1 MEIGALAIPIVVLV
15 IILSLAAVLVAFL
28 KNYIKVPP
36 EKAAVIYGRKQ
47 KVTGPDG
54 SERERG
60 FRLVRGGA
68 ALVLPFFEKASWLDL
83 GLMTIQLKV
92 TNVPSKEGVQVNVEA
107 IANVK
112 IGSTDDALEKSAE
125 QFGGR
130 DPREIENT
138 IRETMEGH
146 LRAIVGR
153 LTPEELYQDRQKFS
167 QEVQTAATED
177 IASMGFEIVTFPVK
191 DVRDT
196 EGYIDALGK
205 RRVAEVKKDAA
216 IGEANAKRQE
226 MTKTSLALREGRQ
239 AELKNQEAVAE
250 AERDLSL
257 KQATF
262 KAEVDKQQAIAD
274 QAGPLSQAEALKDVK
289 KAQVAAEEAE
299 TQARIGLAEQ
309 EGLRKEK
316 ELVATVIKPAEAA
329 RQKTIVDAKA
339 LEEAATHQAAAIR
352 VTAEAN
358 REKVEKEGLG
368 KAAADKALGEAEAA
382 ANKAKFL
389 AIADGKKADLL
400 AEAEGKEKL
409 AEALAKLDQ
418 TGKLLQ
424 VLEELPKVSAAI
436 GDALAKAL
444 GPDGLANVFGQ
455 IAAPMASI
463 DEIRILD
470 MGGGSGDG
478 KNGNAV
484 SRLAG
489 VGPEI
494 FFKFMANL
502 RAMGLDGILKKYG
515 ISSDLVDDFVSSM
528 KSPDS
533 EPASGV
539 LKKVADAIRTPEDKP
554 KNVPEKVVVAAS
566 GSEDHEMG
574 AGQSEESGD

>member
-1 MEIGALAIPIVVLV
+1 MIVGSLAIPVVVLV

-47 KVTGPDG
+47 IVVGPDG
-54 SERERG
+54 SKRERG

-83 GLMTIQLKV
+83 GLMTIPLTVNK
-92 TNVPSKEGVQVNVEA
+92 VPSKDGVQVNVEA

-112 IGSTDDALEKSAE
+112 IGGTDDALEKAAE

-130 DPREIENT
+130 DKREIEST

-167 QEVQTAATED
+167 QEVQSAATED

-191 DVRDT
+191 DVRDA
-196 EGYIDALGK
+196 EGYIEALGK

-216 IGEANAKRQE
+216 IGEAYAKREE
-226 MTKTSLALREGRQ
+226 MQKTSEAIRQ
-239 AELKNQEAVAE
+239 GKEAELKNQEAVAQ
-250 AERDLSL
+250 AERDLAL
-257 KQATF
+257 KQAQF
-262 KAEVDKQQAIAD
+262 KKERDTAEAEAA
-274 QAGPLSQAEALKDVK
+274 QAGPLASAQALKDVK
-289 KAQVAAEEAE
+289 RAEVAAEEAE

-309 EGLRKEK
+309 EALRTEK
-316 ELVATVIKPAEAA
+316 ELIATVIKPAEAA
-329 RQKTIVDAKA
+329 RRQTIVQAEAK
-339 LEEAATHQAAAIR
+339 EEAAKHEAAAIR

-368 KAAADKALGEAEAA
+368 RAASDKALGEAAAA
-382 ANKAKFL
+382 ANKAKLL
-389 AIADGKKADLL
+389 AVADGKKADLL

-444 GPDGLANVFGQ
+444 GPEGLANVFGQ
-455 IAAPMASI
+455 IAAPMGSI

-484 SRLAG
+484 SRLAN
-489 VGPEI
+489 VGPDI

-502 RAMGLDGILKKYG
+502 KALGLDGILKKYG
-515 ISSDLVDDFVSSM
+515 ISSDLVDEFISNMSSPAGN
-528 KSPDS
+528 SIS
-533 EPASGV
+533 EAP
-539 LKKVADAIRTPEDKP
+539 KKVAGTIRTPEDKP
-554 KNVPEKVVVAAS
+554 KAVEEKPAAVS
-566 GSEDHEMG
+566 DVSEEHE
-574 AGQSEESGD
+574 AGHGQLEESGD